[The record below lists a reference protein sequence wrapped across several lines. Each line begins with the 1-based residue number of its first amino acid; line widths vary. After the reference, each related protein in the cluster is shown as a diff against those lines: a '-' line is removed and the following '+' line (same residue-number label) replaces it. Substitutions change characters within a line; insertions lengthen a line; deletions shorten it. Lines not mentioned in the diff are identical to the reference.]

1 MHAALLALVWLC
13 KAVEGNT
20 VSPPTSTTLCQVDPG
35 HLNFGFFHVRGFV
48 SGFQVRKEG
57 DPFFCKIFLVS
68 LAPLLNCFLRVQRL
82 KDPSHSQ
89 AAAGAAP
96 GALCITH

>member
-1 MHAALLALVWLC
+1 MRAALLALVWLHRV
-13 KAVEGNT
+13 VEGNT
-20 VSPPTSTTLCQVDPG
+20 VSPPTSVAPCQVDPG

-57 DPFFCKIFLVS
+57 DPSFCKIFLVS
-68 LAPLLNCFLRVQRL
+68 LALLLNCFLRVQRL

-96 GALCITH
+96 GALRIPH